1 MKAAKH
7 ESQINQTFCLS
18 SSLSL
23 SLLMLGKH
31 YKWQSR
37 LVSKQYDIATL
48 FTLLPKAMLDGTHNS
63 VLRGERY
70 CLGL

>member
-7 ESQINQTFCLS
+7 ELQIYQTFCLS

-23 SLLMLGKH
+23 LILGKL
-31 YKWQSR
+31 YKWYSYQ
-37 LVSKQYDIATL
+37 VSKQYDIATL
-48 FTLLPKAMLDGTHNS
+48 FTLLPKALFDGTHNS
-63 VLRGERY
+63 VLKGEQY